1 MIKSG
6 FSANNLVLVIKVK
19 TMLFTIFKVSIAVFV
34 IAFASWLAGKKP
46 EMAGFITALP
56 LVSIFAIA
64 FAYMQHQD
72 LAITSQY
79 AKSIVVAV
87 PISWLFFVPFFFTEK
102 FNVGFW
108 LSWVLGLVLLVF
120 GYFLH
125 QWILKQF

>member
-1 MIKSG
+1 
-6 FSANNLVLVIKVK
+6 
-19 TMLFTIFKVSIAVFV
+19 MLFTIIKVAIAACV

-64 FAYMQHQD
+64 FAYMEHQN
-72 LAITSQY
+72 ISIISQY
-79 AKSIVVAV
+79 AKSIIVAV

-102 FNVGFW
+102 FNFGFW
-108 LSWVLGLVLLVF
+108 LSWVLGLALLVF

-125 QWILKQF
+125 QWILKQI